1 MTIFNGSLFYGFIA
15 VLSDCRHLNKREVE
29 AFPIPRA
36 TLLTAQAEALGQ
48 ALTALMRDL
57 RDKSE
62 TRVMKFKH
70 DTLTVECVLPRKS
83 WQAIQAVDPLIA
95 AAVGLNKDEADY
107 IAGYDIKYRLGQG
120 ADVDD

>member
-1 MTIFNGSLFYGFIA
+1 MPNGSLFYWFITL
-15 VLSDCRHLNKREVE
+15 LSDCRHLNKREVE

-36 TLLTAQAEALGQ
+36 TLLRAQAEALGQ
-48 ALTALMRDL
+48 AVTALMREL

-70 DTLTVECVLPRKS
+70 DTLTVECVLPRRS
-83 WQAIQAVDPLIA
+83 WQAVQAVDQLIA
-95 AAVGLNKDEADY
+95 AAVALDEDEADY